1 MTESQPPDYAAI
13 IRAAKSATPTE
24 KPDFLAPGKTV
35 HSPHYGTGE
44 VIGILGNRLI
54 VKFPGYSVPVQ
65 FSDWQQAVQSKEVV
79 PETTEEKKFYQS
91 ETGIDFEIIG
101 AIEKPEYRAIA
112 SHFSANIADITI
124 IPSSPGKRYQ
134 IPEDLPPALV
144 QGLQRVGITSL
155 YGHQL
160 EALEQLR
167 SGKDL
172 SIATP
177 TASGKT
183 LCYNLAILE
192 SCLQQPMTGG
202 TPVPM
207 TGETPVPRALYIF
220 PLKALAFDQL
230 RKLQRLVATFPH
242 SQQLKVGQMTGDT
255 SMGDRKKLFLPNPPH
270 ILAVSPD
277 LLHYQLE
284 KLRRRGEWQPWRE
297 FLRHLRWVVID
308 ESHSYIGAFGAHFA
322 NLMRRLRRAVD
333 EVGGNSEKLQF
344 ICSSATIGN
353 PAEMAMSFS
362 GRTHQPE
369 RLHLIARSDATASTQ
384 TILSFA
390 PSDTANFDAY
400 KIIISLLQENLR
412 GIVFCNSR
420 GAVKNLLSLI
430 QRETARLGLG
440 YLAQQVGI
448 FYGSLKGDR
457 RRNLIRQLE
466 TGSLKVIISTSALE
480 AGIDLPEL
488 DFCLLRGYP
497 GSIMSF
503 RQRLGRV
510 GRKHPGLVIFLP
522 VAQNAL
528 DNYYGKNPKQLLEG
542 EVESAVFNPNY
553 PTILS
558 KHLECCGA
566 ESGLPLQDIESRFGE
581 KAGAIASALLE
592 QEKLALSARD
602 YLQAYGYPHKNVN
615 IRGSNSL
622 SVDLVNAETGEEFE
636 KMSLDIAYR
645 EVFPKAIYT
654 ASDEGKSLLT
664 YECEK
669 LDLEKEKAYLKPLS
683 EPPNIFT
690 QAEQELEVKRL
701 SKLEETK
708 IIDTALTE
716 GRLRLRLYW
725 GEITSLVPGYKVF
738 IREYRLTC
746 TNKRCPKYHQPLK
759 GKTCSAC
766 SRKLHYAE
774 IIQEKE
780 KIKFSEPYRI
790 TYQAPLLK
798 VEINPAVLDALFQE
812 VLRLKKTVKE
822 QQGDKI
828 PDGLEYLWRSTPD
841 WLALHSIGHLLSF
854 ALPLVVLSSS
864 LDVNYLVQK
873 EGDRPTV
880 VGYFFDT
887 CDGGNGAAEA
897 IFQHFP
903 RLAAKAKSL
912 AAACDCQFGCPRC
925 LTQSECPQQ
934 NEGLHKE
941 IGLFLLDAIA
951 PGWEQQ

>member
-13 IRAAKSATPTE
+13 IRAAKSAAPDT
-24 KPDFLAPGKTV
+24 PDFFAPGKTV
-35 HSPHYGTGE
+35 HSPHYGTGK
-44 VIGILGNRLI
+44 VIRILDNRLI

-65 FSDWQQAVQSKEVV
+65 FKDWRQAVQSGEVL
-79 PETTEEKKFYQS
+79 PETSAITASTVEKKITES
-91 ETGIDFEIIG
+91 ETGIDFELIG
-101 AIEKPEYRAIA
+101 AIDKPEYRAIA

-124 IPSSPGKRYQ
+124 VPASPGKRYP
-134 IPEDLPPALV
+134 IPADLPPTLV

-172 SIATP
+172 SITTP

-202 TPVPM
+202 TPVP
-207 TGETPVPRALYIF
+207 RALYIF

-230 RKLQRLVATFPH
+230 GKLQRLVATFPL
-242 SQQLKVGQMTGDT
+242 SEQLKVGQMTGDT
-255 SMGDRKKLFLPNPPH
+255 PMSDRKQLFFPNLPH

-284 KLRRRGEWQPWRE
+284 KVRRRGEWQPWRE

-308 ESHSYIGAFGAHFA
+308 ESHSYISAFGAHFA

-353 PAEMAMSFS
+353 PAEMAMGFS

-369 RLHLIARSDATASTQ
+369 RLHLIERSDATASTQ

-390 PSDTANFDAY
+390 PSDTANPDAC
-400 KIIISLLQENLR
+400 KIIVSLLQQNLR
-412 GIVFCNSR
+412 GLVFCNSR
-420 GAVKNLLSLI
+420 RAVKNLLSLI
-430 QRETARLGLG
+430 QRETARQGLG

-510 GRKHPGLVIFLP
+510 GRKHPGLIIFLP

-528 DNYYGKNPKQLLEG
+528 DNYYGQNPKQLLEG
-542 EVESAVFNPNY
+542 EVESAVFNPDY

-592 QEKLALSARD
+592 QEKLALSAKD
-602 YLQAYGYPHKNVN
+602 YLQAYGYPHKKVN
-615 IRGSNSL
+615 IRGNNSL

-636 KMSLDIAYR
+636 NMSLYIAYR

-654 ASDEGKSLLT
+654 ASDDGKSLIS

-669 LDLEKEKAYLKPLS
+669 LDIEKGKAYLKPLS
-683 EPPNIFT
+683 DPPNLFT
-690 QAEQELEVKRL
+690 EAENYLQVKPL
-701 SKLEETK
+701 SELEETK
-708 IIDTALTE
+708 IIDTAFTE

-725 GEITSLVPGYKVF
+725 GEITSLVTGYYVLS
-738 IREYRLTC
+738 REYRPTC
-746 TNKRCPKYHQPLK
+746 TNKRCPKYHWLQE
-759 GKTCSAC
+759 GKSCSAC
-766 SRKLHYAE
+766 GRKLHYAE
-774 IIQEKE
+774 INEVKERIQFEK
-780 KIKFSEPYRI
+780 PYGT

-798 VEINPAVLDALFQE
+798 VEINPGVLKALSQE
-812 VLRLKKTVKE
+812 VSRLKKAVRE
-822 QQGDKI
+822 QQVDKI
-828 PDGLEYLWRSTPD
+828 PDGLEYLWSSTSG

-873 EGDRPTV
+873 EGDLATV

-887 CDGGNGAAEA
+887 CDDGNGAAEA

-903 RLAAKAKSL
+903 RLAAKAMSL

-925 LTQSECPQQ
+925 LTQSRCPQQ

-941 IGLFLLDAIA
+941 IGLFLLEAIA
-951 PGWEQQ
+951 PVED

>member
-24 KPDFLAPGKTV
+24 KPDFIAPGKTV
-35 HSPHYGTGE
+35 HSPHYGAGK

-54 VKFPGYSVPVQ
+54 VKFPGYSIPVQ
-65 FSDWQQAVQSKEVV
+65 FKDWQQAVQSGEVV
-79 PETTEEKKFYQS
+79 PETTEEKNFTQS
-91 ETGIDFEIIG
+91 ETGIAFELIQ
-101 AIEKPEYRAIA
+101 AINKPEYRAIA
-112 SHFSANIADITI
+112 SQFSSSIADITI
-124 IPSSPGKRYQ
+124 ITASPGKRYQ
-134 IPEDLPPALV
+134 IPEYLPPALV
-144 QGLQRVGITSL
+144 QGLQQVGITSL

-172 SIATP
+172 SITTP

-192 SCLQQPMTGG
+192 SCLKQLHNC
-202 TPVPM
+202 
-207 TGETPVPRALYIF
+207 ALYIF

-230 RKLQRLVATFPH
+230 RKLQRLVATFPL
-242 SQQLKVGQMTGDT
+242 SDRLKVGQMTGDT
-255 SMGDRKKLFLPNPPH
+255 SRGDRKKLFLPNPPH

-284 KLRRRGEWQPWRE
+284 KVRRRGEWQPWRE
-297 FLRHLRWVVID
+297 FLRRLHWVVID
-308 ESHSYIGAFGAHFA
+308 ESHTYIGAFGAHFA

-353 PAEMAMSFS
+353 PAEMARRFS

-369 RLHLIARSDATASTQ
+369 RLHLIERSDATASTQ

-390 PSDTANFDAY
+390 PSDTANPDAC
-400 KIIISLLQENLR
+400 KIIISLLQQNLR
-412 GIVFCNSR
+412 GLVFCNSR

-430 QRETARLGLG
+430 QRETARQGLG
-440 YLAQQVGI
+440 YLAQQAGI

-510 GRKHPGLVIFLP
+510 GRKHPGLIIFLP

-528 DNYYGKNPKQLLEG
+528 DNYYGKNPQQLLEG
-542 EVESAVFNPNY
+542 EVESAVFNPDY

-566 ESGLPLQDIESRFGE
+566 ESGLPFQDIESRFGE

-592 QEKLALSARD
+592 QEKLSMSARD
-602 YLQAYGYPHKNVN
+602 YLQTYGYPHKNVN
-615 IRGSNSL
+615 IRGNNSL

-636 KMSLDIAYR
+636 NMSLDIAYR

-654 ASDEGKSLLT
+654 ASDDGKSLLT

-669 LDLEKEKAYLKPLS
+669 LDIEKGKAYLKPLS
-683 EPPNIFT
+683 EPPNMFT
-690 QAEQELEVKRL
+690 QAENDLKVKRL

-708 IIDTALTE
+708 IINTALTE

-725 GEITSLVPGYKVF
+725 GEITSLVTGYDVLS
-738 IREYRLTC
+738 REYRLTC
-746 TNKRCPKYHQPLK
+746 TNKRCPKYHWPQESK
-759 GKTCSAC
+759 SCSAC
-766 SRKLHYAE
+766 GRKLHYAE
-774 IIQEKE
+774 INEVKE
-780 KIKFSEPYRI
+780 KIQFEKPYGT

-798 VEINPAVLDALFQE
+798 VEINPGLLKALSQE
-812 VLRLKKTVKE
+812 VLRLKKTVRE
-822 QQGDKI
+822 QHQDTI
-828 PDGLEYLWRSTPD
+828 PNGLEYLWISTPG

-897 IFQHFP
+897 IFQHFS
-903 RLAAKAKSL
+903 RLAAKAMSL

-925 LTQSECPQQ
+925 LTQSGCPQQ

-941 IGLFLLDAIA
+941 IGLFLLEAIS
-951 PGWEQQ
+951 PVED

>member
-13 IRAAKSATPTE
+13 IRAAKSAPSNT
-24 KPDFLAPGKTV
+24 PDFFAPGRTV
-35 HSPHYGTGE
+35 HSPRYGTGK
-44 VIGILGNRLI
+44 VIRILDRRLI

-65 FSDWQQAVQSKEVV
+65 FKDWPQAVQSGEVV
-79 PETTEEKKFYQS
+79 PETS
-91 ETGIDFEIIG
+91 AIAPETVRETLEGDVQPNSDGGIAFELIQ
-101 AIEKPEYRAIA
+101 AINKPEYRAIA

-124 IPSSPGKRYQ
+124 VPASPGKRYP
-134 IPEDLPPALV
+134 IPEDLPPTLV

-160 EALEQLR
+160 EALEKLR

-172 SIATP
+172 SITTP

-192 SCLQQPMTGG
+192 SCLQQ
-202 TPVPM
+202 
-207 TGETPVPRALYIF
+207 RHNCALYIF

-230 RKLQRLVATFPH
+230 RKLQRLVATFPS

-255 SMGDRKKLFLPNPPH
+255 PMGDRQQLFLPNPPH

-284 KLRRRGEWQPWRE
+284 KVRRRGSWQAWRE
-297 FLRHLRWVVID
+297 FLRCLRWVVID
-308 ESHSYIGAFGAHFA
+308 ESHTYIGAFGAHFA

-333 EVGGNSEKLQF
+333 EVGGNSERLQF

-353 PAEMAMSFS
+353 PAEMAMGFS

-369 RLHLIARSDATASTQ
+369 RLHLIARSDATASEQ

-390 PSDTANFDAY
+390 PSDTANPDAC

-412 GIVFCNSR
+412 GLVFCNSR

-430 QRETARLGLG
+430 QRETARQGLG

-510 GRKHPGLVIFLP
+510 GRKHPGLIIFLP

-528 DNYYGKNPKQLLEG
+528 DNYYGKNPQQLLEG

-558 KHLECCGA
+558 KHLECCCS
-566 ESGLPLQDIESRFGE
+566 ESGLPLPDLESLFGE

-592 QEKLALSARD
+592 QEKLSMSARD
-602 YLQAYGYPHKNVN
+602 YLQTYGYPHKNVN

-636 KMSLDIAYR
+636 NMSLDIAYR

-654 ASDEGKSLLT
+654 ASDEGKSLVT

-669 LDLEKEKAYLKPLS
+669 LDIEKGKAYLKPLS

-725 GEITSLVPGYKVF
+725 GEITSLVTGYKVF

-746 TNKRCPKYHQPLK
+746 TNKRCPNYHQPLK
-759 GKTCSAC
+759 GKNCSVC
-766 SRKLHYAE
+766 SRKLNYAE

-780 KIKFSEPYRI
+780 KIQFSEPYRT

-798 VEINPAVLDALFQE
+798 VEINPAVLDALSQQ
-812 VLRLKKTVKE
+812 VDRLKKTVRE
-822 QQGDKI
+822 QQVDKI
-828 PDGLEYLWRSTPD
+828 PDRLEYLWRSTPG

-864 LDVNYLVQK
+864 FDVNYIVQK

-903 RLAAKAKSL
+903 RLAKKAKSL
-912 AAACDCQFGCPRC
+912 AQACDCQFGCPRC
-925 LTQSECPQQ
+925 LTQSRCPQQ

-951 PGWEQQ
+951 RLED